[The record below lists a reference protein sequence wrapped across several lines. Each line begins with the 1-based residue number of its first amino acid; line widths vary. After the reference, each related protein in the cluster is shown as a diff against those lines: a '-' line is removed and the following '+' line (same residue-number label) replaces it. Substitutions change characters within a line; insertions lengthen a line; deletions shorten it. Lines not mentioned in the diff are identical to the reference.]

1 MRRRLVGD
9 GRMAAYGGMYD
20 RCREEPEGT
29 WQRSAV
35 KEVMEHDKF
44 VQVDKGTGLWS
55 VSYRSSN

>member
-1 MRRRLVGD
+1 
-9 GRMAAYGGMYD
+9 MAAYGGMYD

-44 VQVDKGTGLWS
+44 AQVDKGTGLWS
-55 VSYRSSN
+55 VSYRMSN